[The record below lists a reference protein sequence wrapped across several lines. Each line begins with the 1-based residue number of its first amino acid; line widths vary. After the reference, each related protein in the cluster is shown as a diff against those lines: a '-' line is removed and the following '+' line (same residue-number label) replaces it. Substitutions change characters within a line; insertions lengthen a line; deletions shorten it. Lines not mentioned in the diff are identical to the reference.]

1 MVKVINGV
9 KNWAS
14 ILDDNTRL
22 QAEMLSRSEVICG
35 HVALMP
41 DAHVGM
47 GATVGSVIPTKNAV
61 IPAAIGVDIGCGM
74 IAVNTG
80 QSRDDLPE
88 DMNGLHADVARSVP
102 AGVGRGGAWSP
113 NNRAY
118 GQIGTRYAAWLRENP
133 SSIRSEE
140 IQDRN
145 GSLTARASLQIGTL
159 GSGNHFVEMGLDG
172 DGVLWVVIHSGSRDV
187 GNKLAMH
194 HIEIAQ
200 NLCKTAG
207 TKLEDRDLAYLVEG
221 TPEFDNYIY
230 DMEWAQRYALLNR
243 KVMMDQVLGQLYRS
257 TREVP
262 EVTRINCHH
271 NFTQR
276 ETHFGQDVWLTRKGA
291 IYAGEDAPGVV
302 PGSMATGIFIT
313 KGKGKGN
320 LDSYQSSAHGAG
332 RVRSRG
338 AAKRELNLDGEDGLY
353 NMMEGIAWNVEHA
366 KGLMD
371 EHPLA
376 YKDIQ
381 QVMQD
386 QADLCDSVG
395 FIRPILNYKGA

>member
-1 MVKVINGV
+1 MVEVINGV

-14 ILDDNTRL
+14 ILDEKTRL
-22 QAEMLSRSEVICG
+22 QAEMLSRSAVICG

-41 DAHVGM
+41 DAHLGM
-47 GATVGSVIPTKNAV
+47 GATVGSVIPTKRAI

-80 QSRDDLPE
+80 LGQDDLPE
-88 DMNGLHADVARSVP
+88 DLASLHSNVARSVP
-102 AGVGRGGAWSP
+102 AGVGRGGAWSA
-113 NNRAY
+113 NNKAY
-118 GQIGTRYAAWLRENP
+118 AQIGTRYAGWLAENP
-133 SSIRSEE
+133 ASNRLEE
-140 IQDRN
+140 IRDRA
-145 GSLTARASLQIGTL
+145 GSLAECAGLQVGTL

-172 DGVLWVVIHSGSRDV
+172 DGVLWVVIHSGSRGV

-200 NLCKTAG
+200 KLCKITGVA
-207 TKLEDRDLAYLVEG
+207 LEDKDLAFLVEG
-221 TPEFDNYIY
+221 TAEFNDYIY

-243 KVMMDQVLGQLYRS
+243 EVMMDQVLGQLYRS
-257 TREVP
+257 TRELP

-276 ETHFGQDVWLTRKGA
+276 ETHFGEDVWLTRKGA

-313 KGKGKGN
+313 KGKGN

-332 RVRSRG
+332 RVRNRS
-338 AAKRELNLDGEDGLY
+338 AARRELTLDGEDGLY
-353 NMMEGIAWNVEHA
+353 GMMEGIAWNSEHA
-366 KGLMD
+366 QGLMD

-386 QADLCDSVG
+386 QADLCEAVG
-395 FIRPILNYKGA
+395 FIRPVLNYKGA

>member
-313 KGKGKGN
+313 KGKGN

>member
-22 QAEMLSRSEVICG
+22 QAEMLSRSEAICG

-313 KGKGKGN
+313 KGKGN

>member
-1 MVKVINGV
+1 MVEIINGV

-14 ILDDNTRL
+14 ILDYNTRL
-22 QAEMLSRSEVICG
+22 QAEMLSRSGVICG

-47 GATVGSVIPTKNAV
+47 GATVGSVIPTKDAV

-74 IAVNTG
+74 IAVHTG
-80 QSRDDLPE
+80 LSKDDLPG
-88 DMNGLHADVARSVP
+88 DLAGLHADVARSVP
-102 AGVGRGGAWSP
+102 SGVGRQGAWSP
-113 NNRAY
+113 DNKAY
-118 GQIGTRYAAWLRENP
+118 GQIRGRYAAWLRENP
-133 SSIRSEE
+133 SSARMEE
-140 IQDRN
+140 IQDRS
-145 GSLTARASLQIGTL
+145 GTLTARAGLQVGTL

-172 DGVLWVVIHSGSRDV
+172 AGDLWVVIHSGSRGV

-200 NLCKTAG
+200 TLCQAARIE
-207 TKLEDRDLAYLVEG
+207 LEDKDLAYLVEG

-230 DMEWAQRYALLNR
+230 DMEWAQKYALLNR
-243 KVMMDQVLGQLYRS
+243 EVMMDQVLGQLYRS
-257 TREVP
+257 TRDIAEI
-262 EVTRINCHH
+262 TRINCHH

-291 IYAGEDAPGVV
+291 IYAGENAPGVV

-313 KGKGKGN
+313 KGKGN

-338 AAKRELNLDGEDGLY
+338 AAKRELNLDGVDGLY
-353 NMMEGIAWNVEHA
+353 SMMEGIAWNVEHA
-366 KGLMD
+366 QGLLD

-376 YKDIQ
+376 YKDIE
-381 QVMQD
+381 QVMRD
-386 QADLCDSVG
+386 QADLCEPVG
-395 FIRPILNYKGA
+395 FIRPMLNYKGA